1 MLIELILYGSISGI
15 SSFFFSFYTTRAI
28 IKNNIL
34 LHNLENNHALTSK
47 VNFDDN
53 VTVLLVPSVRYLSE
67 NNIKELWYNA
77 DDYNEF
83 KIEYSTIIN
92 EVI

>member
-1 MLIELILYGSISGI
+1 MLIELILYGSISGV
-15 SSFFFSFYTTRAI
+15 SSFFVSFYTTRAI

-34 LHNLENNHALTSK
+34 LQNLEHNHALTSK
-47 VNFDDN
+47 VKFDNN
-53 VTVLLVPSVRYLSE
+53 VTILSVPSVRYLSE
-67 NNIKELWYNA
+67 NNIKQLWYNT